1 MDMAVVSNR
10 RYRVD
15 AEVTQPE
22 LGDRQVH
29 NVANRNVEV
38 IGKG

>member
-22 LGDRQVH
+22 ARRSSGAQRSQQEL
-29 NVANRNVEV
+29 RNNW
-38 IGKG
+38 KG